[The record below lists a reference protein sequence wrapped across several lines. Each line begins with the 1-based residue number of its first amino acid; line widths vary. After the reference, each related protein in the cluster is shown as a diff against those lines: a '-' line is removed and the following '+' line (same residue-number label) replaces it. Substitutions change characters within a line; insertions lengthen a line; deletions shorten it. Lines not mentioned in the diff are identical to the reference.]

1 MEKGKAV
8 KVGIFVLATLILL
21 AGSIL
26 WFQSDFLK
34 PMYRIVAYFP
44 DVSGLSVDAP
54 VYYMGVKVGRIKR
67 ITPTLYKG
75 VETVILIKKDILI
88 PKGSYFSIGT
98 YGLVGDKFI
107 SITPPKSITKEY
119 LTDGATVIGTS
130 PPTYEDILNETS
142 VLLVRVSN
150 LTKDLHDTLLNP
162 ESKESIKKTLFL
174 ASSIATNIDRFTRVL
189 SDLAYKNESD
199 VNQTISNLR
208 GFSEYLL
215 AISKNIDKGVSDP
228 ELFPSIKSALLNIN
242 EASKNV
248 ANLASN
254 LNDIVKDKKTKEEIK
269 QTITNASEIT
279 ERSKKVLD
287 YLANTKITPQVRVF
301 SGPKDRREGAFFLD
315 IHPPGDRFYRFG
327 VRDSGGKTK
336 VDAQAG
342 QKINDNLDV
351 RIGYMN
357 SHLGAGLDVHY
368 GRFGV
373 ESEIY
378 DPKRTTL
385 DSILSYSITKDVDL
399 LMYLKDLTR
408 SDREVLGGVRY
419 KFDN

>member
-1 MEKGKAV
+1 MEKGRAI

-34 PMYRIVAYFP
+34 PMYKVIAYFP

-54 VYYMGVKVGRIKR
+54 VYYMGVKVGRIKS
-67 ITPTLYKG
+67 ISPTLYKG
-75 VETVILIKKDILI
+75 VETVILINKDVLI
-88 PKGSYFSIGT
+88 PKGSHFSIGT
-98 YGLVGDKFI
+98 YGLVGDKFV
-107 SITPPKSITKEY
+107 SITPPKSLTKEY
-119 LTDGATVIGTS
+119 LSDGATVIGTS
-130 PPTYEDILNETS
+130 PPTYDQILNETS
-142 VLLVRVSN
+142 LLLIRVSD
-150 LTKDLHDTLLNP
+150 LTKDLNDTLLNP

-199 VNQTISNLR
+199 VTETVKNLR

-215 AISKNIDKGVSDP
+215 AISKDINKGISDT
-228 ELFPSIKSALLNIN
+228 ELFPSIKSALLSIN

-248 ANLASN
+248 ANLAAN

-269 QTITNASEIT
+269 QTISNASEIT
-279 ERSKKVLD
+279 ERSKRVLD
-287 YLANTKITPQVRVF
+287 YLANTKIVPEVRVF
-301 SGPKDRREGAFFLD
+301 SGPEDKREGSFFVD
-315 IHPPGDRFYRFG
+315 IYPPGDRFYRLG

-342 QKINDNLDV
+342 EKINDNLDV

-368 GRFGV
+368 NRFGV
-373 ESEIY
+373 ETEVY

-385 DSILSYSITKDVDL
+385 DSILSYSITKDLDL

-408 SDREVLGGVRY
+408 SDREVLGGIRY

>member
-1 MEKGKAV
+1 MEKGRAA

-54 VYYMGVKVGRIKR
+54 VYYMGVKVGRIKS

-75 VETVILIKKDILI
+75 VETVILINKDVLI

-107 SITPPKSITKEY
+107 SITPPKSLTKEY
-119 LTDGATVIGTS
+119 LSDGATVIGTS

-142 VLLVRVSN
+142 VLLVRVSD

-215 AISKNIDKGVSDP
+215 AISKNIDKGLSDP

-248 ANLASN
+248 ANLAAN

-269 QTITNASEIT
+269 QTISNASEIT

-287 YLANTKITPQVRVF
+287 YLANTKITPEVRVF
-301 SGPKDRREGAFFLD
+301 SGPKDKREGAFFLD
-315 IHPPGDRFYRFG
+315 VYPPGDRFYRFG

-368 GRFGV
+368 DRFGV
-373 ESEIY
+373 ETEVY

-408 SDREVLGGVRY
+408 SDREVLGGIRY

>member
-44 DVSGLSVDAP
+44 DVSGLSIDAP